1 MTLLAIPPFLIFL
14 VGAIAAGLAP
24 ARFVALVVI
33 LTSVAAGALGYF
45 APDGVYARSVF
56 LKYSLELAVGTS
68 WSNIAQLGLALSI
81 SLIGIASKRS
91 PDARAHVLGL
101 SAAAFASG
109 AISAGDLVSMYLFL
123 ELLVVTL
130 VLLIALGRQP
140 RSQWAAIHFMVIQ
153 LLASIVFKLGMSDFH
168 HEFETYS
175 LSAINRPISELQF
188 GWALL
193 LGVMVKLSAWPL
205 AYLIPMGIKGSSLVG
220 RLYIASS
227 LPFAG
232 LVCLHWLTGSGHSEQ
247 PFILAAG
254 GLMVGYALIYSFA
267 NGAEGIERSARWVV
281 GLTGIALVAL
291 TSSNTLLV
299 NMAVGL
305 LPIGSVLLLS
315 ALPMHHAA
323 PVDQGHVTTSSGG
336 LLQRDTD
343 RVLEFLVNRLV
354 TPILELAQSLWS
366 ELISQLNAS
375 LATILKAARAFAGER
390 GLLGQVW
397 GIGPTSLWVIA
408 LLGLYGVIYLVF

>member
-14 VGAIAAGLAP
+14 VGAIAAALAP
-24 ARFVALVVI
+24 LRFVALIVI
-33 LTSVAAGALGYF
+33 LASVAAGALGYF
-45 APDGVYARSVF
+45 APDGVYASSVF
-56 LKYSLELAVGTS
+56 LKYPLELAVGTS

-81 SLIGIASKRS
+81 LLIGIASKRS
-91 PDARAHVLGL
+91 PDAREHVLGL

-123 ELLVVTL
+123 ELLVITL

-168 HEFETYS
+168 HQFETYS
-175 LSAINRPISELQF
+175 LSAINRPISELNF

-193 LGVMVKLSAWPL
+193 FGMAVKLSAWPL

-227 LPFAG
+227 LPLAG
-232 LVCLHWLTGSGHSEQ
+232 LVCLQWLTDSSHSEH
-247 PFILAAG
+247 PFILVVG
-254 GLMVGYALIYSFA
+254 GLMIGYALIYSLA
-267 NGAEGIERSARWVV
+267 KGAEGIERSARWVV
-281 GLTGIALVAL
+281 GLTGIALIAL

-299 NMAVGL
+299 NMAIGL
-305 LPIGSVLLLS
+305 LPIASVLLLS
-315 ALPMHHAA
+315 AMPLNNAA
-323 PVDQGHVTTSSGG
+323 PPDQGHSTTSSGG

-343 RVLEFLVNRLV
+343 RVLEFLVNRLL

-366 ELISQLNAS
+366 GLITQMNTS
-375 LATILKAARAFAGER
+375 LATGLKAARAFAGER
-390 GLLGQVW
+390 GLVGQIW

>member
-24 ARFVALVVI
+24 SRFVALVVI

-45 APDGVYARSVF
+45 APDGVYASSVF
-56 LKYSLELAVGTS
+56 LKYSLELAVGTN

-81 SLIGIASKRS
+81 LLIGIASKRS

-168 HEFETYS
+168 HEFQTYS

-193 LGVMVKLSAWPL
+193 FGVMVKLSAWPL

-232 LVCLHWLTGSGHSEQ
+232 LVCLHWLTGSSHSEQ

-267 NGAEGIERSARWVV
+267 RWVV

-291 TSSNTLLV
+291 TSPNTLLV
-299 NMAVGL
+299 NMAIGL
-305 LPIGSVLLLS
+305 LPIASVLLLS
-315 ALPMHHAA
+315 ALPMHNAA
-323 PVDQGHVTTSSGG
+323 PLDQGNVTTSSGV

-354 TPILELAQSLWS
+354 TPIFELAQSLWS

-375 LATILKAARAFAGER
+375 LASILKAARAFAGER